1 MPLSHS
7 SNVMID
13 GRIFEESS
21 SATARHRSFLSC
33 LVLVVTFTSLARFPQ
48 WWYRIAAPAGLN
60 NFPGVVCVCLS
71 GEGFLCVCPPVNVVL
86 SDVLL
91 RKTSSHL
98 TNRTW
103 RQGCFYIPFF
113 LCVCVCFWFLYLC
126 CDATC
131 WVNSEGVSATDVTVP
146 SLALLSYVHIATTVN
161 CIRVIL
167 FSSQFGNH
175 TLFFASPFCLL
186 VFFFFYSRSISEL
199 LRTLFFPLINIH

>member
-113 LCVCVCFWFLYLC
+113 FMCVFVSDYFIFVVMPLAEWTVKGYLPQMWLFLL
-126 CDATC
+126 
-131 WVNSEGVSATDVTVP
+131 
-146 SLALLSYVHIATTVN
+146 
-161 CIRVIL
+161 
-167 FSSQFGNH
+167 
-175 TLFFASPFCLL
+175 
-186 VFFFFYSRSISEL
+186 
-199 LRTLFFPLINIH
+199 